1 MSDDVRARLEAQMKN
16 RMEAADIPPAGAAPG
31 FRARASR
38 VEVGCLLR
46 SFAIL
51 VRADYPLPRALETL
65 GRSTSNPDLAQTV
78 RSVGGRVEAGTPL
91 STAMAAYPWYF
102 DRVVCSTVLA
112 AEQSAQLGQALSFL
126 ADDIDEEIEVRDRAG
141 QALTYPAIV
150 LSASALVVLGVL
162 YFAVPMFQGYLQD
175 AGVKPSGIAAMVYS
189 LSDLVRFPLVPVVIV
204 AGLVGG
210 GLSFRSWHRRDPVGF
225 YRAMGRIPVLGGILM
240 QASLARFVSVFRLL
254 VVSGLPVPMALE
266 LAGGTVDNAHLRGV
280 VAAMKHTV
288 EQGRTMGELLRGQ
301 RGLPAVFVDMLG
313 LAEETGRLEEIL
325 GHLAGTLRGEMSR
338 RVGRISNT
346 AEPLMLMVLG
356 VVVLVIM
363 LAFFMPYIEMLGGLG
378 SMG

>member
-1 MSDDVRARLEAQMKN
+1 MTDDVRAKLEAQMKN
-16 RMEAADIPPAGAAPG
+16 RMEAADTPPAGAAPG

-51 VRADYPLPRALETL
+51 VRADYPLPRALEML

-91 STAMAAYPWYF
+91 STALAACPWYF
-102 DRVVCSTVLA
+102 DRVACSTVLA
-112 AEQSAQLGQALSFL
+112 AEQTAQLGQALSFL

-141 QALTYPAIV
+141 QALAYPAIV

-175 AGVKPSGIAAMVYS
+175 AGIEPSGLAGLVYA
-189 LSDLVRFPLVPVVIV
+189 LSDLVRFPLVPVAIV
-204 AGLVGG
+204 AGVVGG
-210 GLSFRSWHRRDPVGF
+210 GLSFRSWRRRDPVGF
-225 YRAMGRIPVLGGILM
+225 YRAMGRIPVLGGILL

-254 VVSGLPVPMALE
+254 VVSDVPVPLALE

-288 EQGRTMGELLRGQ
+288 EQGRTMGELLRSQ
-301 RGLPAVFVDMLG
+301 RGLPAVFVDMVG
-313 LAEETGRLEEIL
+313 LAEETGRLDETL
-325 GHLAGTLRGEMSR
+325 GHLAATLRGEMNR